1 VHWECLLAKLSGIA
15 THDSHY
21 CSCLGHLGQCD
32 TDRIVSIFCF
42 TAQGGQ
48 GKYKCVAVMC
58 HFAGVIVPT
67 FADVNTALKLCTC
80 TMSTDIY
87 RYLWYFGVPIFWFK
101 VIERW
106 NGELTNGHLTKCF
119 GSIFVPMSNIFKKSF
134 FVAVSWSHTWKFH
147 SLLQNFFI
155 LLFACTKIS

>member
-1 VHWECLLAKLSGIA
+1 VHWECLLAKLSGTA

-58 HFAGVIVPT
+58 HFAGIIVPT

-80 TMSTDIY
+80 TMSTDMSVSL
-87 RYLWYFGVPIFWFK
+87 RRPYFLVQSDRKVKRRVDKWSFDKMFWLYFRSNVK
-101 VIERW
+101 
-106 NGELTNGHLTKCF
+106 HL
-119 GSIFVPMSNIFKKSF
+119 
-134 FVAVSWSHTWKFH
+134 
-147 SLLQNFFI
+147 
-155 LLFACTKIS
+155 